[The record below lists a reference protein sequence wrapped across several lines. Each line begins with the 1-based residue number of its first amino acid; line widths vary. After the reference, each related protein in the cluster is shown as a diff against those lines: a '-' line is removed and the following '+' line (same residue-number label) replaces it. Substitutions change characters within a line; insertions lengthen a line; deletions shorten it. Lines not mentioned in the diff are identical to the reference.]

1 MNAAITS
8 STAVVI
14 EDDEIVRELLVDILD
29 GAGLHTIAVDNG
41 ADGVRAAVEH
51 NPLITTVD
59 INMPGIDGLEATR
72 RIRARSATHIIV
84 VSALTDEADAVL
96 ALSAGADDFV
106 AKPFRAREFRARI
119 DSVLRRVRQPDAAAA
134 SPQRTDAADDTVLR
148 HQDLVVDRAT
158 RVVRRDGAEVA
169 LTRTEFD
176 ILVALLQTGR
186 RVRAKSELVMVVR
199 GDRQDAAPITD
210 VDLRTMET
218 HIANLRRKLAEDS
231 LAPRYIETVRGV
243 GYRLTEDESA

>member
-1 MNAAITS
+1 MNVGVTP

-41 ADGVRAAVEH
+41 ADGVRAVVEH

-72 RIRARSATHIIV
+72 RIRARSSTHIIV

-119 DSVLRRVRQPDAAAA
+119 DSVLRRVRETEAPSASAARTEDDA
-134 SPQRTDAADDTVLR
+134 DAVLQ
-148 HQDLVVDRAT
+148 HHDLVVDRST
-158 RVVRRDGAEVA
+158 RVVRRAGVEVG

-186 RVRAKSELVMVVR
+186 RVRAKSDLVMVVR

-243 GYRLTEDESA
+243 GYRLTEVDSA